1 MSVTDEELMA
11 FADGELSGAD
21 AARVQAAIAADPALA
36 ERLEAERKLRMA
48 LRGHLDPVADEPVP
62 QAWTA
67 MIAAAAREDAED
79 EHKVISLAAA
89 RAEKAEKAGK
99 AAKAAREARS
109 TARGRP
115 FMQRWGMGIAIA
127 ASLAL
132 GLFMGTRIAS
142 GPVTQRDGAL
152 MASGLL
158 AERLDTQLAS
168 AQGSGS
174 VRILTSFRRE
184 GGDYCRVFASGG
196 TSGVACKDN
205 AGWVLERTIS
215 GGAAQQSQYRQAGS
229 ADMELMAAAQEMAD
243 GAPLDAAQEEAAKAK
258 GWRE

>member
-36 ERLEAERKLRMA
+36 ERLEAERKLRA
-48 LRGHLDPVADEPVP
+48 KLRGHLDPVADEPVP
-62 QAWTA
+62 EAWAA
-67 MIAAAAREDAED
+67 MIAAAAKEDAED

-99 AAKAAREARS
+99 AAREARS
-109 TARGRP
+109 AARARP
-115 FMQRWGMGIAIA
+115 FMQRWGTGIAIA

-184 GGDYCRVFASGG
+184 GGDYCRVFASNG
-196 TSGVACKDN
+196 TSGIACRDK
-205 AGWVLERTIS
+205 AGWTLERTIS
-215 GGAAQQSQYRQAGS
+215 GGAAQQSQYRQAG
-229 ADMELMAAAQEMAD
+229 AANMELMAAAQEMAD